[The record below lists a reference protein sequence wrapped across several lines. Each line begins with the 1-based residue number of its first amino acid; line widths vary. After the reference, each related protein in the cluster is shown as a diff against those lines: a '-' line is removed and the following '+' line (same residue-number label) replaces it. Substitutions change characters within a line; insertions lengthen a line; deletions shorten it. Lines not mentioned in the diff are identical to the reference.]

1 MTKGHLTCIAM
12 RSSSSRFT
20 VKTRSTLYV
29 ARVVFTVGWTMN
41 ITVNAVKTDIAT
53 TLRNVHEYAL
63 HSNMLVVN
71 NVVYKKHGICDLALI
86 KKIKCRYTITQN
98 QPYV

>member
-1 MTKGHLTCIAM
+1 MSKGHLTCIAIH
-12 RSSSSRFT
+12 SSPSRFT

-41 ITVNAVKTDIAT
+41 IRVNAVQTGIAT
-53 TLRNVHEYAL
+53 TLRMVHDYAL

-71 NVVYKKHGICDLALI
+71 NVVYKMHGLCDLGLI
-86 KKIKCRYTITQN
+86 KKN
-98 QPYV
+98 EM